1 MSRGIIYLILNKQ
14 NQHKYIG
21 NTTLAMNKE
30 WSHHI
35 ERSKRMSS
43 ESLHKAFREF
53 GTHNFMI
60 KEIDE
65 CDENEFESKTRYWIE
80 KYIPE
85 YNDIVIPERL
95 SEIIEVPV
103 IKEPSA
109 KKPKPEAFVPWSD
122 ATRGTG
128 KHFGYRIR
136 GKNLETGKCSEY
148 ESARDAADAVTGNPK
163 NNSNIL
169 LAARTGRTAYGH
181 KWQIIEYKRIK
192 RPVISVNKKTQ
203 QIDTRYESISA
214 ALRAY
219 DCMNKNYLLKSLKH
233 PGRISWKGCYWFYSN
248 QSYSTG

>member
-30 WSHHI
+30 WVYHI
-35 ERSKRMSS
+35 ECSKGMSS

-65 CDENEFESKTRYWIE
+65 CDESEFESKTNYWIV
-80 KYIPE
+80 KYTPE
-85 YNDIVIPERL
+85 YNNIIIKEEPIVV
-95 SEIIEVPV
+95 EVPEV
-103 IKEPSA
+103 VKVPGI
-109 KKPKPEAFVPWSD
+109 KKPKPEAFVPWND
-122 ATRGTG
+122 AIRGTG

-148 ESARDAADAVTGNPK
+148 ESARDAAAAVTGNPK

-181 KWQIIEYKRIK
+181 KWQIIEYKRLK

-219 DCMNKNYLLKSLKH
+219 ECTDKNALLKSLKH

-248 QSYSTG
+248 QP

>member
-14 NQHKYIG
+14 NQHRYIG

-65 CDENEFESKTRYWIE
+65 CDESEFESKTNYWIE
-80 KYIPE
+80 KYTPE
-85 YNDIVIPERL
+85 YNDIVIKEVLIPVIEL
-95 SEIIEVPV
+95 PEVPK
-103 IKEPSA
+103 ISGP

-122 ATRGTG
+122 TTRGTG

-192 RPVISVNKKTQ
+192 RPVISVNKRTQ

-219 DCMNKNYLLKSLKH
+219 ECNDKNPLLKSLKH
-233 PGRISWKGCYWFYSN
+233 PGRYSWKGCYWFYSN
-248 QSYSTG
+248 QS